1 MSWYEIK
8 NAVNDTAEIFI
19 YDFIGEDFW
28 SEGVTA
34 KNFIESL
41 DAVKAKNI
49 SLRINS
55 PGGSVFDGWAIYNAL
70 KRHPATVTAY
80 VDGIAASIASII
92 ALSADHVH
100 MAANSL
106 FMIHNPSATA
116 SGDSEKMRKTA
127 DILDKVRENLVST
140 YRSKTNMT
148 EAELIAAM
156 DAETWYTA
164 DEALDLGFVDS
175 IDEAIKMAAHFDM
188 SNMPFNKIPT
198 QVLNTIESEEASNDE
213 EVVAES
219 TPIKESES
227 PVSENTELDVRAM
240 QDELVEVRRL
250 IEANA
255 APKAPAAAGYM
266 AYRSFGEFVQA
277 FAKGEPAAIEL
288 ANAASTSADTYAAPG
303 YLGYIN
309 KLIESNR
316 PSWNVWS
323 KAALPATGMTV
334 EYAAITA
341 NTLAVGEQDP
351 ENEALSFGNLTID
364 NVSAAVKT
372 YGGYTTVSK
381 QAVLRGSVD
390 YVGIVFDALA
400 VAYANAT
407 NTAAKAAIAALDF
420 TGKVMDLDGGTAASV
435 IEGLIDGVK
444 YIKANSGLNAE
455 FILCSAD
462 AYKYFMKIADSSGR
476 PIVNVNNDG
485 SNTFA
490 TANNDL
496 TGSIWGI
503 PVVVD
508 PTLGTGLAYLANSR
522 ALQVVEASGSGTRL
536 SAQDVSTLTDTL
548 SLYGFAAITVPF
560 ESAIVKLDITA

>member
-1 MSWYEIK
+1 MSEIETREIEMRLDEEEGVIRGIAVPYGEPANIGGAYEERFAPGAIRSVEDVK
-8 NAVNDTAEIFI
+8 IYYGHQHDDLPIGRVVEGRDTEAGFEIVAKLTKGVQRAEETLALMRDGVLNRFSVGFVPVEQTRDGNVVTRTLVDLKEVSVVAFPAYAGAEI
-19 YDFIGEDFW
+19 
-28 SEGVTA
+28 TQ
-34 KNFIESL
+34 
-41 DAVKAKNI
+41 
-49 SLRINS
+49 
-55 PGGSVFDGWAIYNAL
+55 
-70 KRHPATVTAY
+70 
-80 VDGIAASIASII
+80 
-92 ALSADHVH
+92 
-100 MAANSL
+100 
-106 FMIHNPSATA
+106 
-116 SGDSEKMRKTA
+116 
-127 DILDKVRENLVST
+127 VREEQE
-140 YRSKTNMT
+140 T
-148 EAELIAAM
+148 E
-156 DAETWYTA
+156 
-164 DEALDLGFVDS
+164 
-175 IDEAIKMAAHFDM
+175 
-188 SNMPFNKIPT
+188 PT
-198 QVLNTIESEEASNDE
+198 DDIHQT
-213 EVVAES
+213 
-219 TPIKESES
+219 ESES
-227 PVSENTELDVRAM
+227 PLSENTELDVRAI

-250 IEANA
+250 VEAGV
-255 APKAPAAAGYM
+255 APQAPVAPGYM

-277 FAKGEPAAIEL
+277 FAKGEAAAVEL
-288 ANAASTSADTYAAPG
+288 ARAASTSADTYAAPG

-372 YGGYTTVSK
+372 YGGYTQVSK
-381 QAVLRGSVD
+381 QAILRGSVD

-522 ALQVVEASGSGTRL
+522 ALQVVEANGSGTRL
-536 SAQDVSTLTDTL
+536 SSQDVSTLTDTL

>member
-1 MSWYEIK
+1 MEIETR
-8 NAVNDTAEIFI
+8 NIELRLDDVEERTITGLAVPFNEDANIGGAYIERFVPGAIDSVEDVKLFYGHETPIGVVTSGRDTEQGFEI
-19 YDFIGEDFW
+19 
-28 SEGVTA
+28 TA
-34 KNFIESL
+34 KVSETSL
-41 DAVKAKNI
+41 GNDVLTLMRDGALNKFSVGFVPVEQTRDGQTITRTKVSLKEVSVVPFPAFAGANI
-49 SLRINS
+49 
-55 PGGSVFDGWAIYNAL
+55 
-70 KRHPATVTAY
+70 T
-80 VDGIAASIASII
+80 
-92 ALSADHVH
+92 
-100 MAANSL
+100 
-106 FMIHNPSATA
+106 
-116 SGDSEKMRKTA
+116 E
-127 DILDKVRENLVST
+127 VRE
-140 YRSKTNMT
+140 
-148 EAELIAAM
+148 EAPEP
-156 DAETWYTA
+156 AE
-164 DEALDLGFVDS
+164 D
-175 IDEAIKMAAHFDM
+175 IQIP
-188 SNMPFNKIPT
+188 SNT
-198 QVLNTIESEEASNDE
+198 
-213 EVVAES
+213 
-219 TPIKESES
+219 KESEL
-227 PVSENTELDVRAM
+227 ENNIELDVRSV
-240 QDELVEVRRL
+240 QDEVAELRRVVESTV
-250 IEANA
+250 APAVPA
-255 APKAPAAAGYM
+255 APGYM
-266 AYRSFGEFVQA
+266 AYRSFGEYVQG
-277 FAKGEPAAIEL
+277 FAKGEEAAIEL
-288 ANAASTSADTYAAPG
+288 ARAASTSADTYAAPG
-303 YLGYIN
+303 YIGYIN

-323 KAALPATGMTV
+323 KAVLPATGMTV

-390 YVGIVFDALA
+390 YTGIVFDALA

-407 NTAAKAAIAALDF
+407 NAAAKAAIAALDF

-455 FILCSAD
+455 FILCSPD
-462 AYKYFMKIADSSGR
+462 SYKYFMKIADSSGR

-522 ALQVVEASGSGTRL
+522 ALQVLEANGSGTRL

-560 ESAIVKLDITA
+560 ESAIVKLDVTA